1 MQRIAYSSSFVPFE
15 NQRITTSGG
24 VFAVNKY
31 ECFMENKNIKTFSG
45 CKLSKKKNN
54 IEPHQYFTCYK
65 KQGGSSLTSRHRISK
80 VKKIKSGKNYRNNTI

>member
-45 CKLSKKKNN
+45 CKLSKKKTTLNLIN
-54 IEPHQYFTCYK
+54 I
-65 KQGGSSLTSRHRISK
+65 LL
-80 VKKIKSGKNYRNNTI
+80 VIKNKEARY

>member
-45 CKLSKKKNN
+45 CKLSKKKTTLSLIN
-54 IEPHQYFTCYK
+54 ILLVIKNKEA
-65 KQGGSSLTSRHRISK
+65 RH
-80 VKKIKSGKNYRNNTI
+80 